1 MVPRTYARGYHPV
14 PYFVPP
20 DIPSI
25 PKPSMLSSSAHR
37 TYHTISSNIIHAQST
52 RNTLGTTLTIL
63 ECAGFMLIETTHI
76 LIPIIYEKV
85 YSLFPTV
92 NPGLTLGRFYPSAPP
107 IDPVIHTHSATT
119 SESSL
124 VPSIEAYLPSAIP
137 RYSPPMYTTVSPT
150 ELPSSNSVI
159 PTRYHPKR
167 FPTTD
172 PAYSPSIPT

>member
-25 PKPSMLSSSAHR
+25 PKSSMLSSSAHR

-52 RNTLGTTLTIL
+52 RNTLGTTSTIL

-85 YSLFPTV
+85 SSLFPTV
-92 NPGLTLGRFYPSAPP
+92 TPGLTLGCVYQSVPP

-124 VPSIEAYLPSAIP
+124 VRFIEACLPSASP
-137 RYSPPMYTTVSPT
+137 RSLPPMYTTVSPT
-150 ELPSSNSVI
+150 ELPSGNSVI
-159 PTRYHPKR
+159 PPRYHPKS
-167 FPTTD
+167 FSTTE
-172 PAYSPSIPT
+172 P